1 LTAFEQIK
9 SNLNSFIKK
18 YYKAQLIKGILLF
31 LALGLLF
38 FMVLLGVEYFLWLNS
53 SFRLVLLVVLFVVEV
68 LLLYQFIILPIL
80 FLYQIKNGLDNKK
93 ASYIIGKHFPEI
105 DDKLYNLV
113 ELESNTDKSELLLAS
128 IHQRSSS
135 LLNFKFSN
143 AVNYKKAYSYT
154 KWLGIPLVLIVL
166 IYVTGDLSS
175 FFQSYKRVVNYD
187 LAFEKPAPFTF
198 QLISTNLSV
207 LQNQPL
213 VIAVSAVGEIKPE
226 NVFVNI
232 NGEDFLMQESNEVYQ
247 YKINSPKESFS
258 FYFKANEY
266 TSHDYKATVKA
277 IPAILDFQLALEY
290 PKHTNKPKEVIK
302 NGGNAILLEGTKV
315 NWLVKTESTKVV
327 AYKDYDTVI
336 KFTNDK
342 YNFRLT
348 KRIYNSLEYSIS
360 TSNEHVHDFE
370 KVDYSFKVV
379 KDQFPQIIMEQKSD
393 SLIANQL
400 FFSGKLTDDYG
411 ISYLKMVY
419 YDTTKPDEKNSLTLL
434 QPNATVAS
442 FYYTFPS
449 GIKTVAGVN
458 YSFYFEVADNDGVN
472 GSKKSRSAVYNSFI
486 LDDNQLKNK
495 ELERQNAIISNIDK
509 SVNNQKEQIKTLEEL
524 SNDQKEKNALNYND
538 KSKLNAILDKQKVQE
553 NQMQKFSNQLK
564 ENLKN
569 MEKDDELNKIL
580 QERLERQE
588 IQAKKNNQL
597 LEELKKVADKL
608 EKEELTKRL
617 EDLAKSQKNGQRNLE
632 QLLELTKRYYV
643 TEMASQLAKDLEDL
657 AKKQDELAKNTTADE
672 SQKQDQ
678 KKLNTKF
685 NNLAE
690 KLEELLKDNTALKKP
705 ISIDVK
711 NGDTK
716 GVKED
721 QKAAIESLEK
731 SDSKEAGKKQKSA
744 ADKMKELANKLEQ
757 SSSGAGGSNATED
770 AEVLRQILDNLVT
783 FTFKQEALIDQL
795 NQEQNVF
802 KNQSRIIVKQ
812 QELKSLFEHVDDSL
826 FALSIRVPEIS
837 ESINKEVTD
846 IYYNLDKAVENITES
861 NNYQGISYQKYVLN
875 SGNTLSDMLASIL
888 ENMQQNMK
896 SGKGKGSGEDFQ
908 LPDIIKG
915 QGELNKKLGDAGKEG
930 QGKSGEKGS
939 DGKEGKE
946 GQKGSE
952 GTSGKDGSNGEGGKS
967 GEKGKGTGSQGNE
980 GQKGKDGKVSN
991 GNEGNGENGQGANG
1005 NGNYGLSEEG
1015 LKEIYQ
1021 IYKEQEM
1028 LKNKLEEQLQNMI
1041 NTDDRRLGEKLIRQ
1055 MEDFQNNLLENG
1067 VTRSTIDKATI
1078 IQYQLLKLEGAAMK
1092 QGKKNDRESNSNK
1105 NQFVNPI
1112 LSRPDVFENYRN
1124 ENEILNRQVLPLRQ
1138 NYQGRIKKY
1147 FEQND

>member
-1 LTAFEQIK
+1 MTAFEQIK

-113 ELESNTDKSELLLAS
+113 DLESNTDKSELLLAS

-213 VIAVSAVGEIKPE
+213 VIAVSTVGEIKPE
-226 NVFVNI
+226 SVLVNI
-232 NGEDFLMQESNEVYQ
+232 NGEDFLMQESNGVYQ
-247 YKINSPKESFS
+247 YKIINPEKSFS
-258 FYFKANEY
+258 FYFKANDY
-266 TSHDYKATVKA
+266 TSPDYKATVKA

-302 NGGNAILLEGTKV
+302 NGGNAVLLEGTKV

-342 YNFRLT
+342 NNFRLT

-370 KVDYSFKVV
+370 KVDYSFKVI

-419 YDTTKPDEKNSLTLL
+419 YDTTKPDEKNFLTLL

-721 QKAAIESLEK
+721 QKAAIKSLEM

-1105 NQFVNPI
+1105 NQFANPI